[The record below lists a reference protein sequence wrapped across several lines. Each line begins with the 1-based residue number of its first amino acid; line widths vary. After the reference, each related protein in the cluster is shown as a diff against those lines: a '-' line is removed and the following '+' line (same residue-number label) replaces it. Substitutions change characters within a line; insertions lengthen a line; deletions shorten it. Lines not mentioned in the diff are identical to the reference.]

1 MKSQFAL
8 DLHVARRNAG
18 LTQRDCATL
27 LSIQPSRLSDIETG
41 KCLPRLP
48 EICALS
54 LIFGR
59 SFESLYGALFDDA
72 RDTLQQTILKL
83 PTDTRRYVGTKN
95 REHTIE
101 RLAIRLAEEAGGH
114 EGA

>member
-18 LTQRDCATL
+18 LTQRDTATL
-27 LSIQPSRLSDIETG
+27 LSIQPSRFSDIETD
-41 KCLPRLP
+41 KCLPKLP

-54 LIFGR
+54 LIFGK

-72 RDTLQQTILKL
+72 RDALRKSILKL
-83 PTDTRRYVGTKN
+83 PTDTRAYVGTKN

-101 RLAIRLAEEAGGH
+101 TLAIRLAEEAGGH